1 MQGRDRG
8 QRNSRWQQPNNVS
21 SCYSSGDCATS
32 TSAGV
37 IDTRTLGKPKSFIGQ
52 TAEWTTWQFT
62 FKAFACVAHPK
73 MKEVFDLAARKGS
86 EAVVDS
92 DMTAELQSLST
103 PLYYMLVM
111 MLSEQALEIVRNF
124 SEENG
129 AECGASCFGNYEQGV
144 GIRYGTMLPSL
155 LKRRFGEHGE
165 TDLAREIESL
175 ERDMSKYE
183 QQSSDLISDAI
194 KHGIVCGGM
203 AHQGVKQH
211 VDLSISRLATYQA
224 LHDEIMNYR
233 RARRT

>member
-1 MQGRDRG
+1 MSCLRDWSISRMKPCRQGRDRA

-21 SCYSSGDCATS
+21 SCYSSGDGATS

-37 IDTRTLGKPKSFIGQ
+37 IDTRTLGNPKSFIGQ

-111 MLSEQALEIVRNF
+111 MLSEQALEIVRNT
-124 SEENG
+124 SEGNG
-129 AECGASCFGNYEQGV
+129 AEYGASCFGNTSQVLVSNTEQCCHHCSSDDLVNTVRQKTWHEGSSHLSV
-144 GIRYGTMLPSL
+144 TCPS
-155 LKRRFGEHGE
+155 
-165 TDLAREIESL
+165 
-175 ERDMSKYE
+175 MSSSPAISSAM
-183 QQSSDLISDAI
+183 QSSTELF
-194 KHGIVCGGM
+194 VE
-203 AHQGVKQH
+203 
-211 VDLSISRLATYQA
+211 A
-224 LHDEIMNYR
+224 LH
-233 RARRT
+233 TKV